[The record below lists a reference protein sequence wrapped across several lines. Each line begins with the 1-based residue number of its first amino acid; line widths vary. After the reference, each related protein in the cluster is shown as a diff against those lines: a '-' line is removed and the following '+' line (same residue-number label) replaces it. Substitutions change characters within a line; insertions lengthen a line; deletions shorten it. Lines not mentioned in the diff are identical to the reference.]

1 MLIQHS
7 LNLTPKMRLV
17 NKALIGLIIAGSAM
31 ALPASASA
39 SIYNGANI
47 KTSEHQVKFK
57 ISDLNTED
65 GLAAVYAMLEKKAAK
80 ACAIGHNVDLDGNP
94 INKKACAVNLT
105 EQFISS
111 ADLEPLK
118 QYHLMK
124 RAETKTAS
132 LPPY

>member
-17 NKALIGLIIAGSAM
+17 NKTLIGLIIAGSAM

-39 SIYNGANI
+39 SIYNSANI
-47 KTSEHQVKFK
+47 KTSEHKVKFK
-57 ISDLNTED
+57 ISDLKTED

-80 ACAIGHNVDLDGNP
+80 ACAIGRNVDLDGNL
-94 INKKACAVNLT
+94 ISKEACAANLT
-105 EQFISS
+105 EQFVSS
-111 ADLEPLK
+111 SDLEPLK

-124 RAETKTAS
+124 SAQTKTAS
-132 LPPY
+132 LLPY